1 MTLLLI
7 VFQEVPWR
15 GIRSLE
21 LGVDITLALMA
32 VLVVCISVWKL
43 LVFQQAKRV
52 GAEFVEEVRPKL
64 LDQEWDAAATLS
76 EKYQESSHLAFI
88 IEGGL
93 KRRMKLDGV
102 LPNELVIKHIEQEM
116 ERLLII
122 KDVLYKKRLAVL
134 DAIGS
139 TAPFV
144 GALGGSAY
152 TFAYGIILA
161 IPAVYFAS
169 YLRTKATLFE
179 AEMRG
184 AISELA
190 MFIER
195 QMYER

>member
-1 MTLLLI
+1 MTSLLLI
-7 VFQEVPWR
+7 LQEVPWK

-21 LGVDITLALMA
+21 IGVDITLAVMALLVVGVAVSKLFVFRRARRVGIQFAEEVKPKLMA
-32 VLVVCISVWKL
+32 
-43 LVFQQAKRV
+43 
-52 GAEFVEEVRPKL
+52 E
-64 LDQEWDAAATLS
+64 EWDAAYTLT
-76 EKYQESSHLAFI
+76 EKHQKSSHLAYLV
-88 IEGGL
+88 GCGL
-93 KRRMKLDGV
+93 ELRKSLDGV

-116 ERLLII
+116 ERQMII
-122 KDVLYKKRLAVL
+122 KDVIYKKKLAVL

-169 YLRTKATLFE
+169 YLRSKVTLFE

-184 AISELA
+184 VTSELA

-195 QMYER
+195 QMHQR